1 MTTAGCQLR
10 NNASSHVR
18 PSSARGVRQFVA
30 LPMLSSP
37 AAPSTA
43 VSADGP
49 LQQNPTART
58 SHSPIFLLPVGP
70 AGRRRQWGT
79 PYRPPSHK
87 IDGRA
92 SLAHT
97 SPAAPAKKDTAV
109 VGLGGASGD
118 KRTALQG
125 RGECD
130 LHAEGPR
137 GEGQAEAAQESPS
150 TDVHE

>member
-37 AAPSTA
+37 ATPSTA

-118 KRTALQG
+118 FFFTALQG

-137 GEGQAEAAQESPS
+137 GEGQAEAAQRRRH
-150 TDVHE
+150 D